1 MLSRKQIVA
10 LWLCLL
16 NEATQIELP
25 FVIAVFMVRRWLG
38 SEATH
43 EDLVGR
49 MTGIL
54 VSKKLCSV
62 ADHVRQACCHCCI
75 GLLMS

>member
-1 MLSRKQIVA
+1 MMTKKQMIA

-38 SEATH
+38 SEAQH
-43 EDLVGR
+43 EDVVGR

-54 VSKKLCSV
+54 VSLKRTLKISQRTV
-62 ADHVRQACCHCCI
+62 VHHVN
-75 GLLMS
+75 S